1 MILAASMGPM
11 PKIWVRAVPEA
22 STSASMRPFRS
33 AIFLSSV
40 LRSRSTS
47 EASRR
52 RRRTEVPSCDRMPR
66 RIRAARSAE
75 SVLATPPGRRSR
87 RSPWRLPLAP
97 GYARLPAP
105 LASRRAG
112 AAPQMRPHD
121 LPAPAARCAR
131 RPAPL
136 LRHRPGRF
144 CGRYRSKAPA
154 PAPRAWAARPP
165 RTLRPPPASPPAT
178 PPGAYPEATG
188 VLYRPTTLG
197 EPSSCPAFSSDLK
210 PERSCGKL
218 ARSRS
223 SLVASSTAATATDA
237 LWGSTPI
244 STFSCARTSAFRSDL
259 RHHRRERRTFRVRG
273 AHIPLLSHFA
283 RRAPAGRKPRTSQP
297 TSRGRQEVRERSL
310 KPVP

>member
-1 MILAASMGPM
+1 MIY
-11 PKIWVRAVPEA
+11 
-22 STSASMRPFRS
+22 
-33 AIFLSSV
+33 
-40 LRSRSTS
+40 LRQPLVARGGQ
-47 EASRR
+47 RR
-52 RRRTEVPSCDRMPR
+52 CCGIDPVVFAGVTDRKHPHPR
-66 RIRAARSAE
+66 RELGRHVHHGLS
-75 SVLATPPGRRSR
+75 GRRQPHR
-87 RSPWRLPLAP
+87 QPHRQVPTP
-97 GYARLPAP
+97 
-105 LASRRAG
+105 
-112 AAPQMRPHD
+112 RP
-121 LPAPAARCAR
+121 
-131 RPAPL
+131 
-136 LRHRPGRF
+136 
-144 CGRYRSKAPA
+144 
-154 PAPRAWAARPP
+154 
-165 RTLRPPPASPPAT
+165 
-178 PPGAYPEATG
+178 
-188 VLYRPTTLG
+188 
-197 EPSSCPAFSSDLK
+197 PAFSTAQRRSGNRLAQRWSDLK